1 METGQETDI
10 IELNVHTTL
19 QSNQSILA
27 YSHESKYSLHKEAY
41 SVQQTMTVAHPL
53 KNVVQL

>member
-10 IELNVHTTL
+10 IELNVPYSQIKAPWHTIMS
-19 QSNQSILA
+19 Q
-27 YSHESKYSLHKEAY
+27 KYYIHKEAY